1 MVQSKHQLPQ
11 LTHRRTV
18 DCTNCVVIMTSNLG
32 SEHLM
37 AMAGDAG
44 RHGPALEKARSMV
57 LQTIRRSL
65 RPELLNR
72 LDDVIVF
79 SPLNGDVLRQVVRLQ
94 LADVVRRLD
103 ELEVTMHITDAAVD
117 RVLKAAHDPEMG
129 ARPLKRYMERHL
141 VSRLSTLVL
150 EDKLPAGSSVT
161 IDWKATGGRGDWEFD
176 VVSTLKRQRTD
187 EHGYAKL

>member
-79 SPLNGDVLRQVVRLQ
+79 SPLSGDVLRQVVRLQ

-129 ARPLKRYMERHL
+129 APAIEALHGAASGFTSQHPSPGRQAASWKFRHH
-141 VSRLSTLVL
+141 RL
-150 EDKLPAGSSVT
+150 EGHR
-161 IDWKATGGRGDWEFD
+161 W
-176 VVSTLKRQRTD
+176 QRRL
-187 EHGYAKL
+187 GI